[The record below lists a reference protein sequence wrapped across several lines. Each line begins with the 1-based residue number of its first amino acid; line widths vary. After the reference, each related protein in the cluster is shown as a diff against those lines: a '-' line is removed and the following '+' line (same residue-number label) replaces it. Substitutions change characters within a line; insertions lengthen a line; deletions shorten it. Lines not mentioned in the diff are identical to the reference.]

1 MKSFDLS
8 HYGSFLNVPLE
19 LLLHRIPI
27 KADYVK
33 IAFILMSLVAKSNTV
48 FSGLVNKT

>member
-19 LLLHRIPI
+19 LLPHRIPI
-27 KADYVK
+27 KGDYVK
-33 IAFILMSLVAKSNTV
+33 IVLVLIVAISKTV